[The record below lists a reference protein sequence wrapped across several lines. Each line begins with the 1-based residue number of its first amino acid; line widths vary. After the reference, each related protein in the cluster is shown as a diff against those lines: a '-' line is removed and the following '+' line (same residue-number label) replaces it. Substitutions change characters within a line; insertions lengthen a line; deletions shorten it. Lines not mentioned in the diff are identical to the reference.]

1 MLFFKILGYGLIGLG
16 TVGTLLPLIPYDDWW
31 IRGGD
36 YPRVQFAVLLALG
49 GATLLFAHRAE
60 PYPNLVLAFLVVATL
75 CLLFQLYRILP
86 YTRIWTTEVLSAPLD
101 SEEHADTLHL
111 LISNV
116 LQSNDEH
123 GRLFDLVARE
133 TPDLLLTLETNAAW
147 ERDLLAA
154 LGDDYPNTVKVPL
167 ENRYGMHL
175 FSKFPLRATKVQ
187 YLISDTIPSIYTE
200 VQLES
205 GAWIKLYCLHPTPPS
220 PTEESA
226 STARD
231 AELGLTGMRIKD
243 TGNSNTIVAGD
254 LNDVAWSH
262 STRLFQ
268 RLSGLLD
275 PRVGRGLF
283 ASFHADHW
291 FARWPLDHVFH
302 SDEFQ
307 VAQLRRLEHIGSDHF
322 PMSVK
327 LRYVPEEEHLQKQ
340 PKEDKGDR
348 DEADTTIKKAKAG
361 EVDGLL
367 VD

>member
-1 MLFFKILGYGLIGLG
+1 MLVLKILGYGLIGLG

-49 GATLLFAHRAE
+49 GAVLLLAHRAE
-60 PYPNLVLAFLVVATL
+60 PYPSAVTVFLVVAAL
-75 CLLFQLYRILP
+75 CLLFQLFRILP
-86 YTRIWTTEVLSAPLD
+86 YTRIWSPQVISAPVD

-123 GRLFDLVARE
+123 DRLIDLVRE
-133 TPDLLLTLETNAAW
+133 ERPDILLTLETNVDWEKDLMAAF
-147 ERDLLAA
+147 ES
-154 LGDDYPNTVKVPL
+154 DYPNTVKVPL

-175 FSKFPLRATKVQ
+175 FSRFPLGKTEVM
-187 YLISDTIPSIYTE
+187 YLISDTIPSISTE

-205 GAWIKLYCLHPTPPS
+205 GTWIKLYCLHPTPPS
-220 PTEESA
+220 PTEENA

-231 AELGLTGMRIKD
+231 AELGLIGMRIKD
-243 TGNSNTIVAGD
+243 SGNANTIVAGD

-307 VAQLRRLEHIGSDHF
+307 VAQLRRLRHIGSDHF

-327 LRYVPEEEHLQKQ
+327 LRYVPEEEHLQQ
-340 PKEDKGDR
+340 APEENEGDR
-348 DEADTTIKKAKAG
+348 EEADTTIRKAKAG

-367 VD
+367 VE

>member
-1 MLFFKILGYGLIGLG
+1 MLLLKIIGYGLVGLG
-16 TVGTLLPLIPYDDWW
+16 TLGTLLPLIPYDDWW

-49 GATLLFAHRAE
+49 GGVLLFAHRGEA
-60 PYPNLVLAFLVVATL
+60 YSSAVLAFLVVATL
-75 CLLFQLYRILP
+75 SFVFQLYRILP
-86 YTRIWTTEVLSAPLD
+86 YTRLWSTQVLSAPLN
-101 SEEHADTLHL
+101 SVEQADTLHL

-123 GRLFDLVARE
+123 ELLIDLVTE
-133 TPDLLLTLETNAAW
+133 EQPDLLLTLETNADW

-154 LGDDYPNTVKVPL
+154 HGKDFPNTVKVPL

-175 FSKFPLRATKVQ
+175 FSKFPLRATEVM

-205 GAWIKLYCLHPTPPS
+205 GTWIKLYCLHPTPPS

-231 AELGLTGMRIKD
+231 AELGLIGMRIKD
-243 TGNSNTIVAGD
+243 IGNSNTIVAGD

-268 RLSGLLD
+268 RLSSLLD
-275 PRVGRGLF
+275 PRVGRGLY

-307 VAQLRRLEHIGSDHF
+307 VAQLRRLRHVGSDHF

-327 LRYVPEEEHLQKQ
+327 LRYIPEEEHLQQ
-340 PKEDKGDR
+340 APDEDEGDR
-348 DEADTTIKKAKAG
+348 EEADSTIRKAKAG

-367 VD
+367 VK

>member
-1 MLFFKILGYGLIGLG
+1 MILVKIVGYGLLG
-16 TVGTLLPLIPYDDWW
+16 VGVVGTFLPLVPYDDWW

-36 YPRVQFAVLLALG
+36 YPRVQFAVLLAS
-49 GATLLFAHRAE
+49 GAAALYLSHRGEPLSTTTAVFIGLSLLC
-60 PYPNLVLAFLVVATL
+60 VA
-75 CLLFQLYRILP
+75 FQLYRILP
-86 YTRIWTTEVLSAPLD
+86 YTRIWSKQVVSAGPDATSHPD
-101 SEEHADTLHL
+101 SVHL

-116 LQSNDEH
+116 LQSNPNHE
-123 GRLFDLVARE
+123 GLISMVQRE
-133 TPDLLLTLETNAAW
+133 RPDLLLTLETNKAW
-147 ERDLLAA
+147 ERSLLGAIGEA
-154 LGDDYPNTVKVPL
+154 YPEQVKVPL

-175 FSKFPLRATKVQ
+175 FSKFPLRNTEVMH
-187 YLISDTIPSIYTE
+187 LISDSIPSIYTE

-205 GAWIKLYCLHPTPPS
+205 GSWVKLYCLHPTPPS

-231 AELGLTGMRIKD
+231 AELGLVGMRIKD
-243 TGNSNTIVAGD
+243 TDNASTIVAGD

-275 PRVGRGLF
+275 PRVGRGLY
-283 ASFHADHW
+283 ASFHADYW
-291 FARWPLDHVFH
+291 FMRWPLDHVFH

-307 VAQLRRLEHIGSDHF
+307 VARLRRMPSIGSDHF
-322 PMSVK
+322 PVSIH
-327 LRYVPEEEHLQKQ
+327 LRYAPHEEHRAVTPEEQE
-340 PKEDKGDR
+340 GDR
-348 DEADTTIKKAKAG
+348 HEASETIEKAKAG